1 MVHLDGYEFY
11 ELEIERDRVF
21 HLRLI
26 LKELV
31 SRLLLL
37 LSWAGTTE
45 REGLIIIKGF
55 PDGQELGAN
64 RGVKVGRTCIPNVD
78 VALYSVFLFSQRE
91 EPANL
96 DLDPFVP
103 GI

>member
-1 MVHLDGYEFY
+1 LGFSPLVGDYRGWSEKEMVHLDGHEFY
-11 ELEIERDRVF
+11 KLEIEGDRVF

-37 LSWAGTTE
+37 LAWAGTTE

-55 PDGQELGAN
+55 PDG
-64 RGVKVGRTCIPNVD
+64 R
-78 VALYSVFLFSQRE
+78 
-91 EPANL
+91 
-96 DLDPFVP
+96 
-103 GI
+103 